1 MEMKCIFC
9 GKVFDLSIWS
19 RTQQYAIL
27 RGERYPYCS
36 RECSEKGRVLHSVW
50 TEDRREISRKSMRE
64 INHKYASERM
74 KRNNPMFKEE
84 VRQKVSQTLKVIKH
98 HPPIQGGN
106 GRGLTIPQELL
117 IESLSEFHPIS
128 EFVVPT
134 KLRSQ
139 GYPTNYKIDI
149 AILPQKIAIEV
160 DGGSHGSKKV
170 QSADTRKTE
179 FLNGLGW
186 KVLRFSNREVTEHL
200 ETCVLEI
207 VSTISL

>member
-1 MEMKCIFC
+1 
-9 GKVFDLSIWS
+9 
-19 RTQQYAIL
+19 
-27 RGERYPYCS
+27 
-36 RECSEKGRVLHSVW
+36 
-50 TEDRREISRKSMRE
+50 MRE

-117 IESLSEFHPIS
+117 IKSLSEFHPMS

-134 KLRSQ
+134 KLRNQ
-139 GYPTNYKIDI
+139 GYPTHYKIDI

-160 DGGSHGSKKV
+160 DGGSHCSEKV
-170 QSADTRKTE
+170 QSADMRKTE

-200 ETCVLEI
+200 ETCVREI